1 MEKVKKEKA
10 DMIAQEAL
18 DAADDSDEDEEVIW
32 FLILLF
38 TVIIDFFDLFLY
50 SFADLCVLL
59 PILFYSILFYSIML
73 LYSII
78 CTTNLI
84 FIYHIFLH
92 RLALFF

>member
-38 TVIIDFFDLFLY
+38 TVIIVFFDLFLY

-59 PILFYSILFYSIML
+59 PILFYSILFY
-73 LYSII
+73 YVII
-78 CTTNLI
+78 FYYMHN
-84 FIYHIFLH
+84 
-92 RLALFF
+92 